1 MFEHYIWD
9 FDGTLYDTYP
19 VMLDA
24 FVLTLADYDIQADR
38 REIYQILKNQSS
50 ATIAEKYQLD
60 FDEFSAR
67 FKRYENQDTRIPVSY
82 AGTKEML
89 ESVLAT
95 GSKNYIMTHRTVAST
110 KELLEREGML
120 HLFEEIV
127 GTENNFARK
136 PAPDAINYL
145 TQTYQMSVEKT
156 VMIGDRPLDI
166 DAGKNAQVK
175 TIFYDLEQLI
185 SDVQADYTV
194 CSVTEM
200 QEIIEK

>member
-60 FDEFSAR
+60 FAEFSAR

-82 AGTKEML
+82 TGTKEML

-145 TQTYQMSVEKT
+145 TQTYQMPVEKT

-194 CSVTEM
+194 CSVAEM

>member
-67 FKRYENQDTRIPVSY
+67 FKRYENQDIRIPVSY
-82 AGTKEML
+82 TGTKEML

-110 KELLEREGML
+110 KELLEREDML

-145 TQTYQMSVEKT
+145 TQTYQMPVEKT

-194 CSVTEM
+194 CSVAEM

>member
-1 MFEHYIWD
+1 
-9 FDGTLYDTYP
+9 
-19 VMLDA
+19 
-24 FVLTLADYDIQADR
+24 
-38 REIYQILKNQSS
+38 
-50 ATIAEKYQLD
+50 
-60 FDEFSAR
+60 
-67 FKRYENQDTRIPVSY
+67 
-82 AGTKEML
+82 
-89 ESVLAT
+89 
-95 GSKNYIMTHRTVAST
+95 
-110 KELLEREGML
+110 
-120 HLFEEIV
+120 EIV

-145 TQTYQMSVEKT
+145 TQTYQMPVEKT

-194 CSVTEM
+194 CSVAEM